1 MYKRQPVQFPSEVA
15 QRIYNLILANQ
26 VALLTADGQLFYGD
40 QDRIGAIPTVCVES
54 GPTDRA
60 LAGVPQRTENVLRCF
75 IIVYWG
81 KVQDNQVDKLQGE
94 LCAENIVRFLDDN
107 LQLEMDGDGG
117 VVIHGYVTDIDPGYI
132 LRNERKTMMHA
143 IRLTWTGKTKTMLGA

>member
-1 MYKRQPVQFPSEVA
+1 MASPIQFPSEVA
-15 QRIYNLILANQ
+15 QRIYNILLADQ
-26 VALLTADGQLFYGD
+26 LSLVGVDGQIMYGD
-40 QDRIGAIPTVCVES
+40 QDKIAYTPTVCVES

-60 LAGVPQRTENVLRCF
+60 LAAASQRTENVLRCF

-94 LCAENIVRFLDDN
+94 LCAENIVRFLDNN
-107 LQLEMDGDGG
+107 LQLELSGDGG

-132 LRNERKTMMHA
+132 LRNERRTMMHA